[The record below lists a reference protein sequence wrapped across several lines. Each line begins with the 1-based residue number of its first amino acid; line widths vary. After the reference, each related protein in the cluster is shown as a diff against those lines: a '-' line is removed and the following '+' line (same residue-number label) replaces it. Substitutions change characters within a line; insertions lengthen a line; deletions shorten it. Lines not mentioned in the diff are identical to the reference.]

1 MLLIQVLIERDE
13 EKRRDWKGR
22 RNLEVSE
29 DGRKVRYIYIYRK
42 KLAMEGKKGK
52 YVF

>member
-1 MLLIQVLIERDE
+1 MIQVLIERDA

-29 DGRKVRYIYIYRK
+29 DGRRKVRYIYIYRK